1 MLNVNI
7 ADPFPAV
14 LSSFHSI
21 MAVPADDIPTFNLK
35 AVVQETGLKP
45 DTLRAWERRYG
56 LPRPE
61 RSRGKHRLYSQRDIE
76 ILKWLIARQEE
87 GMTISRAVDLWRK
100 LVAEGLDPLQTLP
113 AETGTVAVTPLA
125 GDMLNRLRDDWVA
138 ACVAFDEA
146 RAEQLLA
153 QAFALYPPE
162 TVCLEIMLR
171 GLVAIGEAWHAGR
184 VTVQQEHF
192 ASELAMRRL
201 EALIAATQPTRPGRI
216 LLGCPP
222 EEAHTFTVL
231 LLSFLLRRRGW
242 HTLYLGANIPL
253 TQFETALEQARPQL
267 VILGA
272 QLLTTAATLADMADL
287 LLELRVPLAFGG
299 LVFTQTPGLVER
311 IPGYYLGHRLEDAPM
326 EVEKLLSAPPP
337 LPKPVSMPP
346 GYPEARSHFLAQ
358 VPHIHMRV
366 NQLLTE
372 AGMLDRGPLTTLHLF
387 VANTHM
393 AQSIHAALRLGDLN
407 FLRTDITWIQGLLAE
422 RRLPEEALRMYLR
435 AYYQAAVEHLDGRG
449 AVIVG
454 YLRQLAYPDT
464 NNGHHR
470 QTV

>member
-1 MLNVNI
+1 
-7 ADPFPAV
+7 
-14 LSSFHSI
+14 
-21 MAVPADDIPTFNLK
+21 MAVAADDIPTFNLK

-87 GMTISRAVDLWRK
+87 GMTISRAVDLWHK

-113 AETGTVAVTPLA
+113 AETETVTVPSLA
-125 GDMLNRLRDDWVA
+125 GEVLNRLRDDWVA
-138 ACVAFDEA
+138 ACLAFDEA
-146 RAEQLLA
+146 RAEQHLA

-162 TVCLEIMLR
+162 TVCLEILR
-171 GLVAIGEAWHAGR
+171 RGVVTIGEAWHAGR

-222 EEAHTFTVL
+222 EESHTFTVL

-253 TQFETALEQARPQL
+253 TRFETALEQARPQL

-272 QLLTTAATLADMADL
+272 QLLTTAATLADMAEL
-287 LLELRVPLAFGG
+287 LLHLRVPLAFGG
-299 LVFTQTPGLVER
+299 LVFTQTPGLSER
-311 IPGYYLGHRLEDAPM
+311 IPGYYLGHRLEDAPL

-337 LPKPVSMPP
+337 PPRPVPLPP
-346 GYPEARSHFLAQ
+346 GYEEARSHFLSQ

-366 NQLLTE
+366 NQILDE
-372 AGMLDRGPLTTLHLF
+372 AGLSDRGPLNALHLF
-387 VANTHM
+387 IANNHL
-393 AQSIHAALRLGDLN
+393 AQSIHAALRLGDLR
-407 FLRTDITWIQGLLAE
+407 FLRTDITWIQSLLAE
-422 RRLPEEALRMYLR
+422 RHLPEAALRLYLQTYYR
-435 AYYQAAVEHLDGRG
+435 AAAEHLDARG
-449 AVIVG
+449 ALIVA
-454 YLRQLAYPDT
+454 YLRELAYPDT
-464 NNGHHR
+464 PNGHR
-470 QTV
+470 